1 MSAQAGKIKPS
12 QRFQKEN
19 KMRILVTLIFSLMVF
34 APQSFAQKDDYSA
47 INAKNCGLDVFYE
60 VPGSTGVD
68 TMREAYEKEWEGMVR
83 RAYDRGQHTRQ
94 GEGKE
99 NPRWAN
105 MTEDEF
111 VKVCRY
117 ERDEYRKKKKAKK
130 GQPK

>member
-1 MSAQAGKIKPS
+1 
-12 QRFQKEN
+12 
-19 KMRILVTLIFSLMVF
+19 MRILVTLIFSLMVF

-68 TMREAYEKEWEGMVR
+68 TMREAYEKEWERLVG
-83 RAYDRGQHTRQ
+83 RAYDHGQHRDQ